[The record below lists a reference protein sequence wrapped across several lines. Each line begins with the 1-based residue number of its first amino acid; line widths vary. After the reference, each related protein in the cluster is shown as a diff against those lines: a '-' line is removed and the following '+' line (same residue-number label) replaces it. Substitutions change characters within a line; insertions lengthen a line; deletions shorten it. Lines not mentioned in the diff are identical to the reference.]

1 MFALSPLAVL
11 AVLSAAPAADPP
23 LVPKDIR
30 QVALTLLAE
39 PPGQRGQVAAA
50 LSDDGKTLLVCGQ
63 GTSDN
68 VGPSNTPPSKLVLV
82 DLDAGKV
89 TAQRVLPVQFGPVA
103 IDAYHAYIGL
113 SLSHPGE
120 GLLVLDRQT
129 LADKRR
135 VATRG
140 VSVLTAHPGGLLE
153 VGQSGV
159 GTLVLAAPDLG
170 VVGPLPGVFPQPQD
184 QPVWV
189 RGRWWD
195 RGVLTDGR
203 LEKPLL
209 VFAPYGFLT
218 ANWGG
223 DLRDATY
230 PPPPAR
236 VAVRVGT
243 PAEIVF
249 PLSKLEF
256 GRWGMRV
263 NEYGVLEVSG
273 GRAIGVLQAVLD
285 GPHDRSSAKTTR
297 LLAARPL
304 AVVGET
310 VGRWRADAPWP
321 RVYRTE
327 LSFYDLTTGVQVG
340 RIALPG
346 EKQAED
352 GAAASRHGQV
362 VPLVFA
368 RPDDQLAVIVGST
381 LYLVPAAAVPAGKA
395 VEPLRCRYEAAVTV
409 LSGRDP
415 VAIPLPAVAGG
426 RPPLLY
432 SFVGPAPDLEL
443 DPATGRLR
451 ATAPARLT
459 DRLADLVGRSLA
471 VPMVQAARAVP
482 RDAKLPMPATVAG
495 QVDLYLGQT
504 AARYEQLTGR
514 KPAGVPVWVPVSVLV
529 RDADLA
535 TVRIDTGYFVDVPTA
550 AVKPVADAQFREYV
564 PDRSVAPL
572 AAQKPTPPA
581 ADLEVLQARVRALEA
596 RLDEL
601 TRKLEAA
608 LPSTKPKDK

>member
-1 MFALSPLAVL
+1 MFALHALAVL

-23 LVPKDIR
+23 LVPKDVR
-30 QVALTLLAE
+30 QVALPLLAA
-39 PPGQRGQVAAA
+39 PPGQRGQVVAA

-68 VGPSNTPPSKLVLV
+68 VGPTNTPPAKLVLV

-89 TAQRVLPVQFGPVA
+89 TAERVLPVQLGPVA
-103 IDAYHAYIGL
+103 IDAHHAYIGL
-113 SLSHPGE
+113 SHSGE

-153 VGQSGV
+153 VVQSGV

-184 QPVWV
+184 RPVWV

-209 VFAPYGFLT
+209 VSAPSGFLT
-218 ANWGG
+218 ADWGG
-223 DLRDATY
+223 DLRGGTY
-230 PPPPAR
+230 PQPAR
-236 VAVRVGT
+236 VAVRFGT
-243 PAEIVF
+243 PAELAV

-273 GRAIGVLQAVLD
+273 DRAIGVFQAVLD
-285 GPHDRSSAKTTR
+285 GPHDRSFTRTVR
-297 LLAARPL
+297 LLATRPL

-310 VGRWRADAPWP
+310 VGRWRADNPWP

-327 LSFYDLTTGVQVG
+327 LSFHDLTTGVQVG

-381 LYLVPAAAVPAGKA
+381 LYLVPAAAVPAGDA
-395 VEPLRCRYEAAVTV
+395 VEPLRCRYESAVTV

-471 VPMVQAARAVP
+471 EPMSHAARAVP
-482 RDAKLPMPATVAG
+482 RDAKLPIGATAAG

-550 AVKPVADAQFREYV
+550 PVMAAADALFREYV
-564 PDRSVAPL
+564 PNRFIAPL
-572 AAQKPTPPA
+572 AAPKPAPPA

-601 TRKLEAA
+601 TRKLEAV